1 MARKVR
7 RPPPEESKYY
17 GPYYNPRAD
26 DRSPDRTTHDGPP
39 GKPRG
44 TGVYKGG
51 KAKTVLRDPLQ
62 YDRAK
67 KRPTRS

>member
-7 RPPPEESKYY
+7 RPKPSYY
-17 GPYYNPRAD
+17 GPEYNARAD

-51 KAKTVLRDPLQ
+51 KTKTVLRDKRD
-62 YDRAK
+62 YARANFK
-67 KRPTRS
+67 HYSRD